1 MIPWVAPPLL
11 GLSVLVTRPRGQ
23 GTALCQHINRLGGEA
38 IEFPALDIEPLL
50 DVVAPAGGYDLV
62 LFLSANAVRHGITV
76 TRTLL
81 DGGGTRIGALG
92 NASVAA
98 LAAAGVTADVV
109 PETGTRSEDLLA
121 HPVLRAPIQRV
132 LLVRGVGGREL
143 LPESLSAAGTQVDVL
158 EVYRRRP
165 AVHGADDVAALE
177 NCWREQGVGIV
188 TATSVDTL
196 QALLQ
201 ILTPG
206 GVELLRHTPLLVV
219 SDRVRDAAVHHELRG
234 ECVLAPRAEDAALLG
249 TLATWRTRAR

>member
-23 GTALCQHINRLGGEA
+23 GAALCEHIRLRGGEA
-38 IEFPALDIEPLL
+38 IEFPALNIEPLL
-50 DVVAPAGGYDLV
+50 DVMAPAGAYDLV
-62 LFLSANAVRHGITV
+62 LFLSANAVRHGITI

-92 NASVAA
+92 KASVAA
-98 LAAAGVTADVV
+98 LAAAGVTAHVV
-109 PETGTRSEDLLA
+109 PETGSRSEDLLA
-121 HPVLRAPIQRV
+121 HPMLSAPIQRA

-143 LPESLSAAGTQVDVL
+143 LSESLSAAGTQVDVL

-165 AVHGADDVAALE
+165 AMPGADDIAALE
-177 NCWREQGVGIV
+177 NRWREQGVGIV
-188 TATSVDTL
+188 TVTSVETL

-201 ILTPG
+201 ILTPA
-206 GVELLRHTPLLVV
+206 GVELLRHTPLLAV
-219 SDRVRDAAVHHELRG
+219 SERVRDAALHHGLQG
-234 ECVLAPRAEDAALLG
+234 ECVLAPRAEDAALIG